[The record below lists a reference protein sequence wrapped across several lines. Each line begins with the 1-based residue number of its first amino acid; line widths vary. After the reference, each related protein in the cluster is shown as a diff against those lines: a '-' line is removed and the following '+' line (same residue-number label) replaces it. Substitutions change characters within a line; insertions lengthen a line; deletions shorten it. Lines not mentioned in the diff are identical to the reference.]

1 MLKNTLMFLAS
12 VPIVYLII
20 ALVLVFTNSPPQLND
35 IDKPDVKTLNFDNV
49 NSQDMQ
55 HLAPQQTLEISNAS
69 PIHYRFYQSKIATNR
84 LIVLIHGS
92 AWHSM
97 QYAQMAN
104 YLADNGLGHVV
115 TPDLRGHGEK
125 PQRRGDVD
133 YIGQLED
140 DLAALVGKL
149 KDDYEIANVIFGG
162 HSSGGGLV
170 IRMAGGKHGHIA
182 NGWLLM
188 APFLKYNAPTMR
200 KNSGGWAN
208 VLVRRTIGLSMLN
221 AIGITALNHLTS
233 ISFNMPQTVLTG
245 PLGHTVTLAYSYRLN
260 TSYAPRSDYEKDI
273 AAMSKPILLLAG
285 SNDEA
290 FRADM
295 YEPTFSALNKHG
307 DYKILS
313 GLGHLNL
320 THDRAT
326 FKAIENWLSKL

>member
-1 MLKNTLMFLAS
+1 MLKNTVIFLAS
-12 VPIVYLII
+12 VPTIYIAI
-20 ALVLVFTNSPPQLND
+20 ALVLIFTNSPPQIND
-35 IDKPDVKTLNFDNV
+35 LDRTDAKTLNFDNAQ
-49 NSQDMQ
+49 SQDMQ
-55 HLAPQQTLEISNAS
+55 QLAPLQTLEISNAS
-69 PIHYRFYQSKIATNR
+69 PIHYRFYQSKIATTR

-97 QYAQMAN
+97 QYAQMAS

-140 DLAALVGKL
+140 DVAALVGKL
-149 KDDYEIANVIFGG
+149 KDGYEIANIVIGG

-182 NGWLLM
+182 DSWLLM

-200 KNSGGWAN
+200 ENSGGWAN

-221 AIGITALNHLTS
+221 AVGITQLNHLTS
-233 ISFNMPQTVLTG
+233 ITFNMPQTVRTG
-245 PLGHTVTLAYSYRLN
+245 PLGHTVTLGYSFRLN
-260 TSYAPRSDYEKDI
+260 TSYAPRSNYEKDI
-273 AAMSKPILLLAG
+273 AAMTKPILLFAG
-285 SNDEA
+285 SKDEA
-290 FRADM
+290 FKADM
-295 YEPTFSALNKHG
+295 YEPTFSALIKHG
-307 DYKILS
+307 DYRVLP

-320 THDRAT
+320 THDQAT
-326 FKAIENWLSKL
+326 FKAIESWLSKL